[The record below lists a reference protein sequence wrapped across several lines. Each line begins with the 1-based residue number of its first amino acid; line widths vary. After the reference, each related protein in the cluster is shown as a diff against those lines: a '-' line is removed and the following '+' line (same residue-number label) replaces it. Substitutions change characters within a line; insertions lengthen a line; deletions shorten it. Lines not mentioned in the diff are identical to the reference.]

1 MLWVIIGAL
10 AIVAGAALAL
20 PMLRVRS
27 AGLSRAAYDSQVYR
41 DQLAE
46 LDHDVARDEL
56 TAAEAETA
64 RTEIVRRLLA
74 ADQAAQEEAPAGG
87 GRTAPAEITGIAV
100 ALAIPAGALALYAM
114 VGSPTLPGRPALEVR
129 AEQAAAGA
137 NTGTRRM
144 GTNPTA
150 AQETAA
156 ALLARLAKTLESRP
170 DDLRGWSLYANAL
183 STAGRFKESI
193 TAYQRVIALAPK
205 DAAFRSRYG
214 EALAF
219 AAGGTMLPIARQ
231 AMLDAITLDPNES
244 RARYYI
250 GLADYQAGR
259 TDAALRQ
266 WLTLEAEAP
275 PDAPWRK
282 TLAARIA
289 KFAKERGVGSE
300 KLAKMLAEI
309 RDKTGIAAPPPTKPL
324 SKPPTD
330 PVGQAQT
337 ADRTPPP
344 MRGPTADDV
353 KAAQKMSSGDRQAM
367 IRGMVD
373 GLAEKVKQNPG
384 DVAGW
389 LRLARSYGV
398 LKEPGKLRDAYAK
411 AAALKPADADILSRY
426 AEAIAQTADPEK
438 DMPAELATVSD
449 KLLALQ
455 PDHGAALWFSGIARA
470 QSGDTKG
477 ARERWTRLLSLVD
490 PASPQHVNVKARLD
504 ALPPPK

>member
-27 AGLSRAAYDSQVYR
+27 AGPSRAAYDSQVYR

-46 LDHDVARDEL
+46 LDRDVARDEL

-74 ADQAAQEEAPAGG
+74 ADQAAQEETRAGG
-87 GRTAPAEITGIAV
+87 ARTAPAEFTGLAV

-129 AEQAAAGA
+129 AEQAAGA
-137 NTGTRRM
+137 TSGTGRM
-144 GTNPTA
+144 GTNPAA
-150 AQETAA
+150 AQKTAA
-156 ALLARLAKTLESRP
+156 ALLARLAKTLEARP

-183 STAGRFKESI
+183 STAGRFTESA

-219 AAGGTMLPIARQ
+219 AAGGAIIPIARQ
-231 AMLDAITLDPNES
+231 AMLDAIALDPNEP

-259 TDAALRQ
+259 TEAALRQ
-266 WLTLEAEAP
+266 WLTLQAEAP
-275 PDAPWRK
+275 PDVPWRK
-282 TLAARIA
+282 ILAARIA
-289 KFAKERGVGSE
+289 KFAKDRGVGSDQ
-300 KLAKMLAEI
+300 LAKMLTEI
-309 RDKTGIAAPPPTKPL
+309 RKKAGLAAPPPSEPP
-324 SKPPTD
+324 SNPPTE
-330 PVGQAQT
+330 PTGQAQT
-337 ADRTPPP
+337 ADRAPPP

-353 KAAQKMSSGDRQAM
+353 KAAQKMSSGDRQGM
-367 IRGMVD
+367 IRGMVE
-373 GLAEKVKQNPG
+373 GLAEKMKQNPG

-398 LKEPGKLRDAYAK
+398 LKEPEKSRDAYAK
-411 AAALKPADADILSRY
+411 AAALKPGDADILSRY
-426 AEAIAQTADPEK
+426 AEAIARTANPEK
-438 DMPAELATVSD
+438 AMPAELATVSD

-455 PDHGAALWFSGIARA
+455 PNHGAALWFSGITRA

-477 ARERWTRLLSLVD
+477 ARERWTRLLGLVD
-490 PASPQHVNVKARLD
+490 PTSPQYANVKARLD